1 MDKKVRMADIA
12 QELGVSVVSVSK
24 ALSGKEG
31 ISEKTR
37 ADILALAREMGYV
50 PLRSG
55 EAPKK
60 QDTSGNIGILKASSF
75 TCNSNFYSSLYDNLV
90 LYCSS
95 QGYCSILELVTPETE
110 KNGCLPRIVQERKV
124 DGLIFMGQLSTN
136 YLRAVARCGLPY
148 VLLDFYDEELDA
160 DSVTSDNLTGG
171 YRLTKHL
178 LETGRTEIGFV
189 GSIDSTTS
197 IMDRF
202 LGYSKAL
209 FLAGI
214 PVRTDWVIRD
224 REGKTDLH
232 PLSLPQQMPQAFVC
246 SCDETAMSLVE
257 LLKRSGYR
265 VPEDVAVTGYD
276 DSRFAQFCTP
286 QLTTYRVDIEAMGR
300 TAVTQI
306 IRRIRKKCTASGKL
320 VIGGKLVK
328 REST

>member
-1 MDKKVRMADIA
+1 M
-12 QELGVSVVSVSK
+12 
-24 ALSGKEG
+24 
-31 ISEKTR
+31 
-37 ADILALAREMGYV
+37 
-50 PLRSG
+50 
-55 EAPKK
+55 
-60 QDTSGNIGILKASSF
+60 
-75 TCNSNFYSSLYDNLV
+75 
-90 LYCSS
+90 
-95 QGYCSILELVTPETE
+95 
-110 KNGCLPRIVQERKV
+110 
-124 DGLIFMGQLSTN
+124 
-136 YLRAVARCGLPY
+136 
-148 VLLDFYDEELDA
+148 
-160 DSVTSDNLTGG
+160 
-171 YRLTKHL
+171 
-178 LETGRTEIGFV
+178 
-189 GSIDSTTS
+189 
-197 IMDRF
+197 
-202 LGYSKAL
+202 
-209 FLAGI
+209 
-214 PVRTDWVIRD
+214 IRD